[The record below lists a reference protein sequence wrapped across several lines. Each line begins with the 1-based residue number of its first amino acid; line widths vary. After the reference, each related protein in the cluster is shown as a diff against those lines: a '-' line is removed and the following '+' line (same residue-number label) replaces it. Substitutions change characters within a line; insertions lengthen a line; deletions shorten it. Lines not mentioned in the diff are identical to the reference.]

1 LTRLA
6 LLAAALLCA
15 AAAPVAETRIAS
27 LVLGDMRSAA
37 DRHWRAYCEMQLT
50 STATPASQPQ

>member
-1 LTRLA
+1 LTRVA
-6 LLAAALLCA
+6 FLAAALLCA

-27 LVLGDMRSAA
+27 FALGDMRSAA
-37 DRHWRAYCEMQLT
+37 ERHWRAYCEMQPT